1 MAHIVATDTHSN
13 RTRKPI
19 MSECI
24 KILNQW
30 IGQKETKE
38 LVQVFPAAILGNRE
52 LNDMDEASCAVT
64 KA

>member
-1 MAHIVATDTHSN
+1 VHKDFELLDRA
-13 RTRKPI
+13 K
-19 MSECI
+19 
-24 KILNQW
+24 K
-30 IGQKETKE
+30 TKE